1 MAFIHS
7 KPGWPKFT
15 WDAHAFGGMLSEVRH
30 KQGRLLGRMESIGF
44 ELRAEASLGTLVRDV
59 VKTSAIEGERLDP
72 LEVRSSL
79 AKRLGFDI
87 AGLPRAGRDV
97 DGVVEMMLDAT
108 QGFERL
114 LTADRLF
121 TWHASLF
128 PTGRSGLNVIT
139 VGTWR
144 TRDDGPMQVIS
155 GPIGRERV
163 HFEAPSWDRLETE
176 MRRFL
181 AWFNDGSEIDPV
193 LKAGV
198 AHLWFV
204 TIHPFADGNGRIAR
218 AIADMS
224 LARADRCKERFYSM
238 SAQIEVERKTYYAR
252 LESTQ
257 RGGPDITPWLEWFLA
272 CLGRAIDT
280 ADTAMANVLRKSRVW
295 TRLRSLNERQQKV
308 VNRLLDGF
316 VGNLTNARYVNLTRC
331 SPDTALRDIRELVAA
346 GLLAQNPSRGRSTSY
361 RLAEDL

>member
-1 MAFIHS
+1 MVFIHS
-7 KPGWPKFT
+7 KPGWPKFI
-15 WDAHAFGGMLSEVRH
+15 WDAHALGGMLSEVRH

-79 AKRLGFDI
+79 AKRLGLDI

-128 PTGRSGLNVIT
+128 PSGRSGLNVVT

-218 AIADMS
+218 AIADML

-257 RGGPDITPWLEWFLA
+257 RGGMDITPWLEWFLA
-272 CLGRAIDT
+272 CLGRAVDT
-280 ADTAMANVLRKSRVW
+280 ADSAMANVLRKSRVW

-316 VGNLTNARYVNLTRC
+316 IGSLTNARYVNLARC
-331 SPDTALRDIRELVAA
+331 SPDTALRDIRELVTL
-346 GLLAQNPSRGRSTSY
+346 GLLTQNQSRGRSTSY
-361 RLAEDL
+361 RLGDDL